1 MKIYSAALAL
11 CVMHSIV
18 WGTAAFVIQAPKT
31 TLIKPRVALRSSP
44 SESEQPVVGTTTA
57 RSGPQAPPTGALSNA
72 ATATQAKKAPIS
84 PAKIWD
90 TSHLVKVEGN
100 SLRTWDVH
108 HSVDAMQVLMKT
120 EGRPLN
126 ALVELW
132 HGPDYTP
139 SKLAVYIEDGDLRPF
154 NAVVATPYGGNTV
167 AVYNTAAM
175 EYPFTACV
183 YGNVEDDGSSA
194 LMTAPESLSETSVAR
209 TVQGGG
215 MVVTYPFDA
224 SVQSVQVLLKT
235 DGRNMNARIELLQ
248 GPNNIKQVMEY
259 YSSDGQMRPFFAII
273 ETPNNGNVVRIVNH
287 ATVEYPFTAYVE
299 PYLVEAGRFPGRPM
313 P

>member
-1 MKIYSAALAL
+1 MKIFSAALAF
-11 CVMHSIV
+11 CVMQ
-18 WGTAAFVIQAPKT
+18 GTAAFVIQAPKT
-31 TLIKPRVALRSSP
+31 NTQRIVKPRVALRSSP
-44 SESEQPVVGTTTA
+44 SEEQPAVETTT
-57 RSGPQAPPTGALSNA
+57 RSGPQAPPSGALSSDG
-72 ATATQAKKAPIS
+72 TATQAKKAPIS

-90 TSHLVKVEGN
+90 TSQLVKVEGN

-139 SKLAVYIEDGDLRPF
+139 SKLAVYIEDADLRPF
-154 NAVVATPYGGNTV
+154 NAVVKTPYGGNTV
-167 AVYNTAAM
+167 AIYNTAAQ
-175 EYPFTACV
+175 EYPLTACV
-183 YGNVEDDGSSA
+183 YGNVDDDGSSA
-194 LMTAPESLSETSVAR
+194 LMEAPTSLSETSVAR

-215 MVVTYPFDA
+215 MVTTYPFDA

-235 DGRNMNARIELLQ
+235 DGRNLNARIELLQ
-248 GPNNIKQVMEY
+248 GPNNIKQVMEF
-259 YSSDGQMRPFFAII
+259 YSSDGYKRPFFAII
-273 ETPNNGNVVRIVNH
+273 ETPNVGNVVRIVNQ

-299 PYLVEAGRFPGRPM
+299 PYLVEAGRFQGRPM